1 MNITHEIRKIK
12 NAICCINKKL
22 PGLDK
27 VIFFSYEGTNDL
39 PPLAVPGLSEKLYI
53 NIDTG
58 ESFIANPTGL
68 APYYIPVAK
77 DIIEA
82 DDYAELLTI
91 TGSTSVIYVTLDDN
105 KLYRWT
111 GSTYVELSAQSIVP
125 NVQTVTSSA
134 TVTPVYGNDL
144 VVITAQLAGLTLAN
158 PTGTWVQGKDLVI
171 RIKDNGT
178 AIAITYGAKY
188 RAIGVTLPTTTV
200 ISKITYL
207 GIIYNSTD
215 DTFDVIGVTTQS

>member
-68 APYYIPVAK
+68 APYYIPIVGEDK
-77 DIIEA
+77 TDEITLDFTSGILTYTMYVSYDMEITSITNVKNSP
-82 DDYAELLTI
+82 TI
-91 TGSTSVIYVTLDDN
+91 TIIRDGLPVSIGDFLALGDELVITVSTSSVVRLNIK
-105 KLYRWT
+105 KL
-111 GSTYVELSAQSIVP
+111 
-125 NVQTVTSSA
+125 
-134 TVTPVYGNDL
+134 
-144 VVITAQLAGLTLAN
+144 
-158 PTGTWVQGKDLVI
+158 
-171 RIKDNGT
+171 
-178 AIAITYGAKY
+178 
-188 RAIGVTLPTTTV
+188 
-200 ISKITYL
+200 
-207 GIIYNSTD
+207 
-215 DTFDVIGVTTQS
+215 